1 VKTVAELVEYSKTQP
16 NGLNLANGGTSNL
29 LAAESFRL
37 ATGARM
43 TTIPYKGCAP
53 SVLSVLAGET
63 DLTFCSAPAAA
74 QSVLAG
80 KLTALAVTGE
90 SRLTV
95 LPDVPT
101 TRELGDTRYR
111 IDLVQWHGVWVP
123 ADTPE
128 EIVTRLNGEINKA
141 IALPDINE
149 KAQQIGGVVARMSVD
164 EFAKFFDSEVAVS
177 RRIVTDGNITHE
189 N

>member
-1 VKTVAELVEYSKTQP
+1 
-16 NGLNLANGGTSNL
+16 
-29 LAAESFRL
+29 
-37 ATGARM
+37 
-43 TTIPYKGCAP
+43 
-53 SVLSVLAGET
+53 
-63 DLTFCSAPAAA
+63 
-74 QSVLAG
+74 
-80 KLTALAVTGE
+80 
-90 SRLTV
+90 
-95 LPDVPT
+95 
-101 TRELGDTRYR
+101 
-111 IDLVQWHGVWVP
+111 VP